1 MINIRQATEADL
13 AAILD
18 LYRQPDLDGEVSLS
32 IPQAKEQFARIQT
45 YPNYHLY
52 VAELNGAKGA
62 LVGTFA
68 LLIMDNLLHVGRPS
82 GIVEAVAVA
91 SSCQGQGIGKAM
103 MQFAMQQCRQANCYK
118 LTLSSNFKRSNAH
131 AFYESLGFVKHG
143 FSFVVDLT
151 S

>member
-91 SSCQGQGIGKAM
+91 SSCQGQVCYAAM
-103 MQFAMQQCRQANCYK
+103 PTGELLQINLIKQLQTFQRSCFLRIPGLCQTWIQFCC
-118 LTLSSNFKRSNAH
+118 
-131 AFYESLGFVKHG
+131 
-143 FSFVVDLT
+143 
-151 S
+151 